1 MYSNLVLIQS
11 INIHWKSWIFTSSF
25 HLIRVVLYE
34 HISCSDSAPKQH
46 KQNIHE
52 QRFFQKLSADRS
64 DTECRRFVSHFSCIL
79 KVKIPR

>member
-1 MYSNLVLIQS
+1 MNSNLVLIQRT
-11 INIHWKSWIFTSSF
+11 NITKNPEYLRVLFIWFVSRFTN
-25 HLIRVVLYE
+25 
-34 HISCSDSAPKQH
+34 ISRSDSAPKQH

-52 QRFFQKLSADRS
+52 QRFFQKLSVDRS